1 MRQEAR
7 RAGGATAALNAAAAD
22 RDNGMGR
29 GLGGGDVKLE
39 AADDGGGGGGVVE
52 CHNSPNP
59 AEVDVAAKQPLA
71 VRCYCTTAVCT
82 AQPPPGMLC

>member
-1 MRQEAR
+1 MR

-29 GLGGGDVKLE
+29 GLGGGDVHLE
-39 AADDGGGGGGVVE
+39 AADEGVGVGGGVVE

-71 VRCYCTTAVCT
+71 VRYVATALLLS
-82 AQPPPGMLC
+82 ALLLSALLLSA